1 MADVEFLDA
10 PPVSESVTPYDER
23 HLPIYLQL
31 LDAEAD
37 KADWR
42 EAVRIIFSLDPA
54 ECPDRARLVHDSH
67 LERAKWM
74 TRQGYRDL
82 SGRPGKPQ
90 NGLK

>member
-10 PPVSESVTPYDER
+10 PPVSDSVTPYDER
-23 HLPIYLQL
+23 YLQIYLQL

-37 KADWR
+37 RADWR

-82 SGRPGKPQ
+82 AGRRSKPQ

>member
-10 PPVSESVTPYDER
+10 PPASDQVTPYDER
-23 HLPIYLQL
+23 HLSTYLRL

-37 KADWR
+37 NADWR
-42 EAVRIIFSLDPA
+42 EAVRIIFSLDPV
-54 ECPDRARLVHDSH
+54 ECPDRARHVHDSH

-82 SGRPGKPQ
+82 SRRPGKPA
-90 NGLK
+90 KTA

>member
-1 MADVEFLDA
+1 MADVDFLDA
-10 PPVSESVTPYDER
+10 PPASDTVTAYDER
-23 HLPIYLQL
+23 HLSTYLQL
-31 LDAEAD
+31 LDAAKD
-37 KADWR
+37 NADWR
-42 EAVRIIFSLDPA
+42 EAVQIIFALDPA

-82 SGRPGKPQ
+82 SGRPGKPR